1 MALSSKPS
9 MMASPGRR
17 EFMLSN
23 DACIRL
29 ERPLYLVRR
38 FAVLTGNTRMTWNG
52 GRPGPVRGARSGK
65 KGSKKRAALENKHMD
80 GAGAEVSF
88 CREK

>member
-1 MALSSKPS
+1 

-23 DACIRL
+23 DACIRF

-38 FAVLTGNTRMTWNG
+38 FAVLTGQHTHDLERWQTWASS
-52 GRPGPVRGARSGK
+52 RGSERNEGIQEARGT
-65 KGSKKRAALENKHMD
+65 
-80 GAGAEVSF
+80 
-88 CREK
+88 

>member
-1 MALSSKPS
+1 

-23 DACIRL
+23 DACIRF

-38 FAVLTGNTRMTWNG
+38 FAVLTGQHTHDLERWQDLG
-52 GRPGPVRGARSGK
+52 QFAGLGAERRDPRSA
-65 KGSKKRAALENKHMD
+65 RHLRTKHMD